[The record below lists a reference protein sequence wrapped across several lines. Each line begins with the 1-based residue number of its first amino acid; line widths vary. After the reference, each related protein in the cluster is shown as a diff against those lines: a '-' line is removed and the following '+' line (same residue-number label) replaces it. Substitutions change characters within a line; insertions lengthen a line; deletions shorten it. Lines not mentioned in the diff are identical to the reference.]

1 MKVEFVVNAEH
12 RGTVDQFLSGSPV
25 RIRICALNI
34 HDVRLIRTSL
44 RPQLIR
50 LLNLGCEV
58 MIAFGESLWNRDTW
72 EPKDE
77 SCAQIIDFLKELRSN
92 GARVWYVPR
101 LHAKILYVEES
112 AMEGRQP
119 LHTLIGSA
127 NFTESALGGHSLEM
141 GAVFRDLD
149 SYTQLAQRVRNFTGG
164 LTGVGRS
171 LEDVVQEV

>member
-1 MKVEFVVNAEH
+1 MKFEFVVNAEH
-12 RGTVDQFLSGSPV
+12 RGTVDQFLSRSPV
-25 RIRICALNI
+25 HIRICALNI
-34 HDVRLIRTSL
+34 HDVQLIRTSL
-44 RPQLIR
+44 RLQLIR

-58 MIAFGESLWNRDTW
+58 MIAFGEPLWNRDTW

-77 SCAQIIDFLKELRSN
+77 SCTQIIDFLKELRSN

-112 AMEGRQP
+112 VMGGRQP

-127 NFTESALGGHSLEM
+127 NFTESALGGDNLEL
-141 GAVFRDLD
+141 GVVFRDLNF
-149 SYTQLAQRVRNFTGG
+149 YPQLAQRVRNFTGG
-164 LTGVGRS
+164 LPGAGRS